1 MVKSVSHPTQNGFSS
16 PCRRYLWVRAVC
28 PMRNRVK
35 MTSSLLERSEGFRCF
50 SLGFISCNLLFSC
63 FSQWLSHRL
72 EVYLLTLFLKSVC
85 GRVFVVDPNRR
96 DKDSFARR
104 STCSF
109 PRMPTWL
116 GSHANTMFLPVSVKA
131 CIFCCNLTIFGC
143 KSV

>member
-1 MVKSVSHPTQNGFSS
+1 MCLMVKSVSHPTQNGFSS

-50 SLGFISCNLLFSC
+50 SLDFITYSLLFFW

-72 EVYLLTLFLKSVC
+72 EVYFLTLFLKSVC
-85 GRVFVVDPNRR
+85 GRVFVVDPSRR
-96 DKDSFARR
+96 DEAFFARS

-116 GSHANTMFLPVSVKA
+116 GIHANMMFFPVSD
-131 CIFCCNLTIFGC
+131 
-143 KSV
+143 SV